1 MVGTAGSALTTIL
14 DDDVER
20 LLRAEPAV
28 RRDAPDSVHAM
39 RVSTRR
45 LRSVL
50 RSYRRLLEP
59 GHVRE
64 IRDELR
70 WLAGIL
76 GVARDAEVRGERF
89 AALLEEHRGD
99 PDTDNPDDPAAA
111 LRRTVSELVENER
124 ATYTAAHAVVL
135 TELDG
140 DRYASLRQALLD
152 LRSAPPLVARRAD
165 AEASRAFGKVLHA
178 DFDQLRSMVERETMM
193 HADPAISEDERIEH
207 LHEIRKS
214 AKRLRYCS
222 EAAAD
227 VLGGPAAELALR
239 AKKLQSVLGDHRDAI
254 EAMAAIRTAA
264 AHSGT
269 PDTSPFDRLY
279 ESEAMAA
286 RKALEQ
292 YSAAADF
299 VRQRDK
305 SR

>member
-1 MVGTAGSALTTIL
+1 MAHTAGDALTAVL

-20 LLRAEPAV
+20 LLRAEPTV

-50 RSYRRLLEP
+50 RSYRRLLES

-70 WLAGIL
+70 WFAGVL

-89 AALLEEHRGD
+89 AALLEDYRD
-99 PDTDNPDDPAAA
+99 APDTGNPDDPAAVV
-111 LRRTVSELVENER
+111 RRTVAELVDNER
-124 ATYTAAHAVVL
+124 TAYAAAHAVVL

-140 DRYASLRQALLD
+140 DRYVNLRRSLEN
-152 LRSAPPLVARRAD
+152 LRSAPPLVAQRAD
-165 AEASRAFGKVLHA
+165 SEADRAFGKVLRA
-178 DFDQLRSMVERETMM
+178 DFNELRVMVDQETLM

-214 AKRLRYCS
+214 AKRLRYCA

-239 AKKLQSVLGDHRDAI
+239 AKKLQSVLGDHRDAV

-264 AHSGT
+264 EHSGT

-279 ESEAMAA
+279 ESEANAA

-299 VRQRDK
+299 VRQRD
-305 SR
+305 R

>member
-1 MVGTAGSALTTIL
+1 MADTAGSALTTVL

-39 RVSTRR
+39 RVATRR

-59 GHVRE
+59 GRVRE

-76 GVARDAEVRGERF
+76 GVARDAEVRGDRF
-89 AALLEEHRGD
+89 AALLEEYRGD
-99 PDTDNPDDPAAA
+99 SDADNPDDPAEA
-111 LRRTVSELVENER
+111 LRSTVAELVDNER
-124 ATYTAAHAVVL
+124 TAYAAAYAVVL
-135 TELDG
+135 VELDD
-140 DRYASLRQALLD
+140 DRYANLRQALLD
-152 LRSAPPLVARRAD
+152 LRSAPPLVARRAE
-165 AEASRAFGKVLHA
+165 AEASRAFGKVLRA
-178 DFDQLRSMVERETMM
+178 DFDELHLMVDREITMR
-193 HADPAISEDERIEH
+193 ADPAISEDERIEH

-239 AKKLQSVLGDHRDAI
+239 AKKLQTVLGDHRDAV

-264 AHSGT
+264 AHTGN

-279 ESEAMAA
+279 ESEAAAA

-299 VRQRDK
+299 ARQRD
-305 SR
+305 RN

>member
-1 MVGTAGSALTTIL
+1 MADTAGSALTAVL

-50 RSYRRLLEP
+50 RSYRKLLES
-59 GHVRE
+59 GRVRE

-70 WLAGIL
+70 WLAGVL
-76 GVARDAEVRGERF
+76 GTARDAEVRADRF
-89 AALLEEHRGD
+89 AALLEQHRST
-99 PDTDNPDDPAAA
+99 PDADRPDDPTAA

-124 ATYTAAHAVVL
+124 AAYSAAHAVVL
-135 TELDG
+135 RELDG
-140 DRYASLRQALLD
+140 DRYASLRAALLD
-152 LRSAPPLVARRAD
+152 LRSAPPLVANRAD
-165 AEASRAFGKVLHA
+165 AEASRVFGKVLSA
-178 DFDQLRSMVERETMM
+178 DFEQLRLLVDREITM
-193 HADPAISEDERIEH
+193 HADPAVGEDERIEH

-239 AKKLQSVLGDHRDAI
+239 AKKLQSVLGDHRDAV
-254 EAMAAIRTAA
+254 EAMAAIRAA
-264 AHSGT
+264 ADHSGT
-269 PDTSPFDRLY
+269 PDTSPFDHLY
-279 ESEAMAA
+279 ECEAVAA
-286 RKALEQ
+286 RKALGQ

-305 SR
+305 G